1 MNFLALSYICLKKRS
16 FATVFTNFFNSW
28 IPFLIRLSISQCPN
42 DRLTFRNCTKHYP
55 GSLPGVLSRV
65 SLSLSPISKL
75 AVLYTSSRLFT
86 RTASSIN
93 YNFNGRILPEER
105 RVLFGKQIAE
115 CFRIIIFCSEIMA
128 RRWVVLFWHHAL
140 DNTAVNSE

>member
-1 MNFLALSYICLKKRS
+1 MMGRHSGIVS
-16 FATVFTNFFNSW
+16 
-28 IPFLIRLSISQCPN
+28 
-42 DRLTFRNCTKHYP
+42 KHYP

-65 SLSLSPISKL
+65 SALPPETQP
-75 AVLYTSSRLFT
+75 VLYISSRLFT

-93 YNFNGRILPEER
+93 YNFNDRILLGER

-128 RRWVVLFWHHAL
+128 RRWVVIFWHHAL